1 MDQQTYRDIMRHHA
15 GAVTIISVGVPGG
28 RTGLTA
34 TAFCSLTDDPPT
46 IVACVNR
53 NASAHDLIARHK
65 AFCVN
70 VLATGQ
76 QDVAMRFAGRV
87 GQEGE
92 QRFDEGA
99 WITLATG
106 APVLQGALANLDCEL
121 LEAHDGATH
130 TIYLG
135 RVRAGRVDG
144 VVKPLIY
151 FKGDFCDAKPLAA
164 KAPAADKTSAAKK
177 PASKAPKRP

>member
-15 GAVTIISVGVPGG
+15 GAVTIISVGKPGG

-46 IVACVNR
+46 VVACVNR
-53 NASAHDLIARHK
+53 NASAHDLIEKHK
-65 AFCVN
+65 TFCVN
-70 VLATGQ
+70 ILASGQ
-76 QDVAMRFAGRV
+76 DATAMRFAGRV

-99 WITLATG
+99 WTTLATG

-121 LEAHDGATH
+121 FERHDGKTH

-135 RVRAGRVDG
+135 RVRAGRILASQE
-144 VVKPLIY
+144 PLVY
-151 FKGDFCDAKPLAA
+151 FKGAFCDLVPKPA
-164 KAPAADKTSAAKK
+164 KA
-177 PASKAPKRP
+177 

>member
-15 GAVTIISVGVPGG
+15 GAVTIISVGKPGG

-46 IVACVNR
+46 VVACVNR
-53 NASAHDLIARHK
+53 NASAHDLIAAHK
-65 AFCVN
+65 FFCVN
-70 VLATGQ
+70 VLGTDQ

-99 WITLATG
+99 WTTMKTG
-106 APVLQGALANLDCEL
+106 APVLEGALANLDCEVVETL
-121 LEAHDGATH
+121 DGKTH

-135 RVRAGRVDG
+135 RVREGRVNG
-144 VVKPLIY
+144 AVKPLVY
-151 FKGDFCDAKPLAA
+151 FNGAFCDLRPKSTK
-164 KAPAADKTSAAKK
+164 KA
-177 PASKAPKRP
+177 

>member
-1 MDQQTYRDIMRHHA
+1 MDQQTYRDIMRYHA

-46 IVACVNR
+46 VVACINR
-53 NASAHDLIARHK
+53 NASAHDLIAQHQ

-70 VLATGQ
+70 VLASLQ

-87 GQEGE
+87 GHEGE
-92 QRFDEGA
+92 QRFDADA
-99 WITLATG
+99 WTTLSTG
-106 APVLQGALANLDCEL
+106 APVLQGALANLDCEVIETL
-121 LEAHDGATH
+121 DGKTH

-135 RVRAGRVDG
+135 RVKAGRINGDER
-144 VVKPLIY
+144 PLIY
-151 FKGDFCDAKPLAA
+151 FKGEFCDVKAKPA
-164 KAPAADKTSAAKK
+164 K
-177 PASKAPKRP
+177 PAKPARKASAKPAKV

>member
-15 GAVTIISVGVPGG
+15 GAVTIISVGTPGG

-46 IVACVNR
+46 VVACVNR
-53 NASAHDLIARHK
+53 NASAHDLIAKHR

-70 VLATGQ
+70 VLASPQ
-76 QDVAMRFAGRV
+76 QDTAMRFAGRV
-87 GQEGE
+87 GHEGE

-99 WITLATG
+99 WTTLATG
-106 APVLQGALANLDCEL
+106 APVLEGALANLDCEVV
-121 LEAHDGATH
+121 ETHNGKTH

-135 RVRAGRVDG
+135 RVRAGRVQG
-144 VVKPLIY
+144 EAKPLIY
-151 FKGDFCDAKPLAA
+151 FKGDFCDVKP
-164 KAPAADKTSAAKK
+164 KPAKK
-177 PASKAPKRP
+177 PAKA

>member
-1 MDQQTYRDIMRHHA
+1 MSADVTATLDQQTYRDIMRHHA
-15 GAVTIISVGVPGG
+15 GAVTIITVGTPGG

-53 NASAHDLIARHK
+53 SASAHDLIARHK

-70 VLATGQ
+70 VLASPQ
-76 QDVAMRFAGRV
+76 QAVAMRFAGRV

-99 WITLATG
+99 WTTLATG
-106 APVLQGALANLDCEL
+106 APVLQGALANLDCEVF
-121 LEAHDGATH
+121 ETHDGATH

-135 RVRAGRVDG
+135 RVKAGRING
-144 VVKPLIY
+144 VEKPLIY
-151 FKGDFCDAKPLAA
+151 FKGEFCDVRPKL
-164 KAPAADKTSAAKK
+164 AKK
-177 PASKAPKRP
+177 AKG